1 MAKSET
7 IFSQLSLK
15 VISHSIHTKQNVL
28 HYNRLTHKESGCFFF
43 FVFCMEDD
51 FRTLIF
57 K

>member
-43 FVFCMEDD
+43 LFFVWKMTSEH
-51 FRTLIF
+51 
-57 K
+57 